1 MIFNGCREPAA
12 LIQRRIALRLAS
24 SGSCAARRRS
34 RRPISA
40 RFGIGAEVPTI
51 FGVET
56 VAALLLSVPP
66 TQRPQIDND
75 LEEQADKKIDHCQ
88 IFPSREMKTSD
99 TA

>member
-12 LIQRRIALRLAS
+12 LIQSRIALRLAS
-24 SGSCAARRRS
+24 SCVARRRS

-75 LEEQADKKIDHCQ
+75 LEEQADRKIDHFP